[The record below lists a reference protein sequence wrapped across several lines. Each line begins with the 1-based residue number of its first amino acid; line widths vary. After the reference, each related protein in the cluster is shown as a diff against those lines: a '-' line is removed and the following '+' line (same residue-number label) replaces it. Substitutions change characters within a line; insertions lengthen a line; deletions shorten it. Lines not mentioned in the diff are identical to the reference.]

1 MSLPRDRRLLVLALG
16 GRALRGPS
24 GRAVGPGAWVGV
36 LEQSLQPLADLAA
49 AGFRFLLAH
58 DGEPLEDAGRRA
70 EPPSSQSLD
79 LHGAEIQG
87 AVGYAIQQVLGNV
100 CRARGVD
107 LPLAAVVTRIEVDPD
122 DPAFARPTRP
132 VGLPHS
138 AAQARRLGRE
148 RGWTFAGS
156 AARGHRRVVAVPT
169 PRRVVDADALRRLLA
184 AGGVVAAGVGRVPV
198 IATPGGYRGVEAILE
213 TDATVALLG
222 TALAADR
229 LVFLTGVDR
238 VEVGHRTSRAIGVER
253 LPVADARALLMA
265 NEFPSGSM
273 GSKVEAAID
282 FVQGGGREAIITSL
296 PGLGA
301 ALDGRAGTR
310 IVP

>member
-1 MSLPRDRRLLVLALG
+1 M
-16 GRALRGPS
+16 
-24 GRAVGPGAWVGV
+24 
-36 LEQSLQPLADLAA
+36 
-49 AGFRFLLAH
+49 
-58 DGEPLEDAGRRA
+58 
-70 EPPSSQSLD
+70 SQSLD

-100 CRARGVD
+100 YRARGVD

-132 VGLPHS
+132 VGPPHS

-148 RGWTFAGS
+148 RGSTFAGS

-169 PRRVVDADALRRLLA
+169 PRRVVDVDALRRLLA

-222 TALAADR
+222 TALPRTDWS
-229 LVFLTGVDR
+229 LTGVDR

-253 LPVADARALLMA
+253 LSVADARALLMA

-296 PGLGA
+296 PGLRA
-301 ALDGRAGTR
+301 ALDGRAGPHRPCPAPRSIEPECPEREAYARGQRREAGRDGLRSGCAHCPARSRDHSADARDLGWRSSRTPPR
-310 IVP
+310 ASQLS

>member
-1 MSLPRDRRLLVLALG
+1 VSLPRDPRLLVVALG
-16 GRALRGPS
+16 GRALRTPS
-24 GRAVGPGAWVGV
+24 GRPVGPEAWLGL
-36 LEQSLQPLADLAA
+36 LEQSLPPLADVAA
-49 AGFRFLLAH
+49 AGFRFLVAH
-58 DGEPLEDAGRRA
+58 DGEPLEDHGRRA
-70 EPPSSQSLD
+70 GPPRAHSLD

-87 AVGYAIQQVLGNV
+87 AVGYAIQQVLGNL
-100 CRARGVD
+100 CQARGVD
-107 LPLAAVVTRIEVDPD
+107 VPLAAVVTRIAVDPD

-132 VGLPHS
+132 VGPPYS
-138 AAQARRLGRE
+138 VAQVRRLGRE
-148 RGWTFAGS
+148 RGWTFMGS
-156 AARGHRRVVAVPT
+156 AARGHRRVVAAPT
-169 PRRVVDADALRRLLA
+169 PRRLVDADALRRLLTV
-184 AGGVVAAGVGRVPV
+184 GGAVAAGLGRVPV

-229 LVFLTGVDR
+229 LIFLTGVDR

-253 LPVADARALLMA
+253 LSVADARSLLMA
-265 NEFPSGSM
+265 NEFPAGSM

-310 IVP
+310 IVA